1 MDNYHRLLIKTN
13 KISIGEMM
21 FSINNVFALLKYEF
35 NNTLENKEEILEGYE
50 GIFKECGEYRNIY
63 N

>member
-1 MDNYHRLLIKTN
+1 MHAAIITP
-13 KISIGEMM
+13 E
-21 FSINNVFALLKYEF
+21 VFDLVQYEF

-50 GIFKECGEYRNIY
+50 GIFKQCGEYRNIY